1 MAQAPWP
8 RYFVPLICFLLPSS
22 SDTEL
27 WLDMWCIRRHLLG
40 RLDFCCKLSWDLPSL
55 LLSNVT
61 LVLWALAFLTCFGM
75 EPDGWALVM
84 RNDLQN
90 GQERHAK
97 QMVSC
102 NGFNVEP
109 YILDI
114 LVNKFPAEC
123 FEENSDSFGHILFR
137 VLCLQRSRTVSGVP
151 TRPGSARLGPVR
163 ADRGQ
168 SGEIQRF
175 FFGTFFLGCR
185 WKRVE
190 TYRNHGNHGF
200 SRPQY
205 EPFP

>member
-1 MAQAPWP
+1 M
-8 RYFVPLICFLLPSS
+8 
-22 SDTEL
+22 
-27 WLDMWCIRRHLLG
+27 
-40 RLDFCCKLSWDLPSL
+40 
-55 LLSNVT
+55 
-61 LVLWALAFLTCFGM
+61 LWALAFLTCFGM

-123 FEENSDSFGHILFR
+123 FEENSDSFGLVRTYSFFAFFAFSGR
-137 VLCLQRSRTVSGVP
+137 GRSRVF
-151 TRPGSARLGPVR
+151 RLARARLGWAQSVR
-163 ADRGQ
+163 TEAKVVKF
-168 SGEIQRF
+168 SA
-175 FFGTFFLGCR
+175 FFLGR
-185 WKRVE
+185 FSWDVGGNVWKRVE

>member
-1 MAQAPWP
+1 
-8 RYFVPLICFLLPSS
+8 
-22 SDTEL
+22 
-27 WLDMWCIRRHLLG
+27 
-40 RLDFCCKLSWDLPSL
+40 
-55 LLSNVT
+55 LSNVT

-75 EPDGWALVM
+75 EPDRWALVM

-114 LVNKFPAEC
+114 LVRNKFPAEC
-123 FEENSDSFGHILFR
+123 LEENSDSFGLVRTHAFFVLFAFSGR
-137 VLCLQRSRTVSGVP
+137 GRSRVF
-151 TRPGSARLGPVR
+151 RLARARLGWAQSVR
-163 ADRGQ
+163 TEAKVVKF
-168 SGEIQRF
+168 SAF
-175 FFGTFFLGCR
+175 FLPFFLGCR

-200 SRPQY
+200 CRPQY